1 MAESITL
8 QTSDNNVQQSD
19 VLGRLSFAA
28 SNESSGSDAR
38 LIAASIY
45 AVAETDFTEISNATS
60 LIFAT
65 ASSESAGEVMRIT
78 SVGDVGIGTS
88 FPSSKLEIVGD
99 GGTGDSGILTISDP
113 NGGTTTSWI
122 KLYADDGFDDL
133 TWHISYSDTTIF
145 KALEFRTAFNNV
157 PEVTIEPSGEFWVLS
172 DKSVYT
178 YRYLSD
184 KTRFNTSSQPAYSW
198 SMDDD
203 TGMFSPTGN
212 AIAFSTGGTER
223 MRIDSNQVVVN
234 SGNII
239 FNEIGGNFDFRVE
252 GDSDENLLFVDAST
266 DRIGIG
272 TNTPIGKLNIENGD
286 FIFNSASGNHFF
298 VAGGSGNP
306 NLFVVN
312 GIANQ
317 VGIGGSTL
325 VPGFMLNVNG
335 SFRSATAV
343 IGTGSIP
350 LPSRPIEIL
359 NHTNIDELSI
369 RLRSDRFGNYISGY
383 TFPTSDGLSGQT
395 LLTNGSGVVSWSS
408 AVLGTGISNYVPKW
422 INSTTLTSGLIYDD
436 GNHIGIGN
444 NPNGHLDSFS
454 TYGPS
459 LVLGNGSGDVGQFF
473 YSTNNASIWFTNGTE
488 LNNLRGQITYLHSE
502 DKLAFGT
509 SGVGIS
515 MALDANG
522 NLGIGQNY
530 PSARLNVEGGNIVFN
545 DLGGNFDFRVEG
557 DSAQYLLFTDAS
569 SDSIGIGTS
578 APAANLHIA
587 RPTNAT
593 YGNIF
598 IEDTTAM
605 NINVGGSII
614 LGGRHTTAGA
624 TARFGGIRGLKA
636 NNTDGDFGSVL
647 SLLYNNGTSLT
658 EGFRITPQGNIGIGG
673 IAPAISH
680 KFSIRGNLDAN
691 NAIGLLVHPAY
702 GSAATSGNLYNYYSW
717 GALDGYTLQNY
728 YHYFTA
734 APALANGAIINNE
747 LCYTANNSTG
757 VLSQRGF
764 YSTINGESSWQL
776 HMAGTARSFIN
787 GNLGIGNSNPTS
799 KLSVENGSVVFN
811 SSAGN
816 HDFTVGGDTDVHTLC
831 VDASADS
838 VGIGIATP
846 LSTLHIEKNTI
857 PSIRIQRSAGVGTAS
872 VPAERGHILFSNY
885 NNTYD
890 HIKLI
895 SWGRESNFL
904 AGMLG
909 VNISNSAGVSSE
921 VLTIDNQSTAA
932 TFGLRTYNIPLVTTS
947 GNVIF
952 NETAGNFDFRA
963 EGLSDPN
970 LLFVDASSD
979 RVGIGTSSPTHKLH
993 VAGSGYM
1000 DWTQLQSNY
1009 YINYPIP
1016 GSIAGN
1022 SNRDQI
1028 ILFAPTGVATLF
1040 RGYIDSNSTATSNEY
1055 LRNFSRTFIHYRT
1068 SADAN
1073 TVPQVTVNGVYNGNQ
1088 SDLAANDNGRVVK
1101 VLHSGVEYW
1110 GLIMQDLAAFQ
1121 NPGAPVFN
1129 GYASSLTNFQYGH
1142 RDGFTTVTDITPNT
1156 TAGRSASIFRYQN
1169 LSVPDGN
1176 VGIGTN
1182 NPSVRLDVEGGD
1194 IVFNDLGG
1202 NFDFRVE
1209 GDADA
1214 NLLFVDASND
1224 SVNIGT
1230 GSSTG
1235 SKLYVATN
1243 NATNYSSILAS
1254 GAAGSQSSWV
1264 RISNFNNSIN
1274 DSFAGLF
1281 TSVKQPSTGV
1291 DQGAFISCLSST
1303 EHVYSPH
1310 IVFGSRSGGSTF
1322 QELMR
1327 ISSSG
1332 NLGIGTNVPS
1342 SKLHVVGSTS
1352 LIGPIIEGYNNA
1364 GNTGTAQTIALTNG
1378 TIQNYTLTGNC
1389 TFTMPTATAGQSFTV
1404 MLRTGAG
1411 SFTSTFTNVKW
1422 PNNTAPTITTTASRM
1437 DLITFVSDGTHWY
1450 GTASQNY
1457 TV

>member
-28 SNESSGSDAR
+28 SNESSASDAR

-45 AVAETDFTEISNATS
+45 AVAESDFTEISNATS

-65 ASSESAGEVMRIT
+65 ASSESASEVMRIT
-78 SVGDVGIGTS
+78 SVGDVGVGTS
-88 FPSSKLEIVGD
+88 SPSSKLEIVGD
-99 GGTGDSGILTISDP
+99 GGTSDSGILTISDP
-113 NGGTTTSWI
+113 NGGSTTSWI

-133 TWHISYSDTTIF
+133 TWHISYTDTSIF

-184 KTRFNTSSQPAYSW
+184 KTSFNTSSQPAYSW

-212 AIAFSTGGTER
+212 AIAFSAGGIER
-223 MRIDSNQVVVN
+223 MRIDSDQVVVN

-239 FNEIGGNFDFRVE
+239 FNEIGGHFDFRVE
-252 GDSDENLLFVDAST
+252 GDSDENLLSVDASL
-266 DRIGIG
+266 DR
-272 TNTPIGKLNIENGD
+272 
-286 FIFNSASGNHFF
+286 
-298 VAGGSGNP
+298 
-306 NLFVVN
+306 
-312 GIANQ
+312 
-317 VGIGGSTL
+317 VGIGIL
-325 VPGFMLNVNG
+325 VPQAKLDVRG
-335 SFRSATAV
+335 SFLANNVVTLGS
-343 IGTGSIP
+343 GSIP
-350 LPSRPIEIL
+350 LPRRPIEIL
-359 NHTNIDELSI
+359 NHTNIDQLSI
-369 RLRSDRFGNYISGY
+369 RLRQNAQGNWVSGY
-383 TFPTSDGLSGQT
+383 SFPTVAGLSGQA
-395 LLTNGSGVVSWSS
+395 LVADSSGVVSWSS
-408 AVLGTGISNYVPKW
+408 VALGSGISNYVPKW

-557 DSAQYLLFTDAS
+557 DTD
-569 SDSIGIGTS
+569 
-578 APAANLHIA
+578 
-587 RPTNAT
+587 
-593 YGNIF
+593 
-598 IEDTTAM
+598 
-605 NINVGGSII
+605 
-614 LGGRHTTAGA
+614 
-624 TARFGGIRGLKA
+624 
-636 NNTDGDFGSVL
+636 
-647 SLLYNNGTSLT
+647 
-658 EGFRITPQGNIGIGG
+658 Q
-673 IAPAISH
+673 
-680 KFSIRGNLDAN
+680 
-691 NAIGLLVHPAY
+691 
-702 GSAATSGNLYNYYSW
+702 
-717 GALDGYTLQNY
+717 
-728 YHYFTA
+728 
-734 APALANGAIINNE
+734 
-747 LCYTANNSTG
+747 
-757 VLSQRGF
+757 
-764 YSTINGESSWQL
+764 
-776 HMAGTARSFIN
+776 
-787 GNLGIGNSNPTS
+787 
-799 KLSVENGSVVFN
+799 
-811 SSAGN
+811 
-816 HDFTVGGDTDVHTLC
+816 
-831 VDASADS
+831 
-838 VGIGIATP
+838 
-846 LSTLHIEKNTI
+846 
-857 PSIRIQRSAGVGTAS
+857 
-872 VPAERGHILFSNY
+872 
-885 NNTYD
+885 
-890 HIKLI
+890 
-895 SWGRESNFL
+895 
-904 AGMLG
+904 
-909 VNISNSAGVSSE
+909 
-921 VLTIDNQSTAA
+921 
-932 TFGLRTYNIPLVTTS
+932 
-947 GNVIF
+947 
-952 NETAGNFDFRA
+952 
-963 EGLSDPN
+963 N
-970 LLFVDASSD
+970 LLFVDASTDRVGIGTSSPSSKLHVNGPITVTAGNAGAPSFTFVDDSD
-979 RVGIGTSSPTHKLH
+979 IGIYRAGVNSLAFSTSGVERIRIGPDGEVGIGMTGSSTIGLRILHDANANNIVGSVLNVQMPASALTSYGYWTAPSLLAENTAYTTHIHYIANPISSIPSGSSAGTEVGFQFGNSIQQHTVRGFTSFLNTLSGYERYAFLAGGSAPSLFNGVVWFANGSNSAPSIAFSSDTDTGLFYPTANNLAITTGGTERLRINSNGDVGIGTSSPTHKLH

-1028 ILFAPTGVATLF
+1028 ILFAQNGVATLF

-1068 SADAN
+1068 SATVD

-1101 VLHSGVEYW
+1101 VLHNGIEYW

-1129 GYASSLTNFQYGH
+1129 GYASSLANLQYGH

-1156 TAGRSASIFRYQN
+1156 TAGRSASLFRYQN

-1176 VGIGTN
+1176 VGVGTN
-1182 NPSVRLDVEGGD
+1182 NPTSRLHVEGGNV
-1194 IVFNDLGG
+1194 VFNDAGG

-1209 GDADA
+1209 GDTDA

-1224 SVNIGT
+1224 SINIGT

-1235 SKLYVATN
+1235 SKLYVSTN
-1243 NATNYSSILAS
+1243 SATNYSSILAS
-1254 GAAGSQSSWV
+1254 GAAGSQSSLIRV
-1264 RISNFNNSIN
+1264 SNINNSIN
-1274 DSFAGLF
+1274 DSLAGLF
-1281 TSVKQPSTGV
+1281 ISVRQPSTST
-1291 DQGAFISCLSST
+1291 DQSAFISCLSST
-1303 EHVYSPH
+1303 EHVHTPH
-1310 IVFGSRSGGSTF
+1310 IVFGSRSGSSTF

-1332 NLGIGTNVPS
+1332 NLGIGTNSPS

-1352 LIGPIIEGYNNA
+1352 LIGPITEGYNNA

-1437 DLITFVSDGTHWY
+1437 DLITFISDGTNWY
-1450 GTASQNY
+1450 GTFAQNY